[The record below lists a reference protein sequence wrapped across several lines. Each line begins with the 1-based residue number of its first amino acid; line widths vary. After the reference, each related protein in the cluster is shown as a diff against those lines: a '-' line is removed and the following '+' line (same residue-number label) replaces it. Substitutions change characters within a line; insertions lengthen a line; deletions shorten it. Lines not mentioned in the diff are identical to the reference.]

1 MGTGYS
7 GAQQTGVGTA
17 EVVTFPIGVVE
28 GTGAI
33 VYSGAEVYPDYAP
46 VPFLDQ
52 IADNRRQSLFFTLN
66 VPIFNNLS
74 RKSDIARAEVDVRS
88 AAIAREQVRTTLRN
102 EVETAFADAR
112 AADATL
118 TARTEAQL
126 AADLAFAQAEKR
138 FEAGALD
145 AFAYADARTRRDA
158 AAVDR
163 LRAFYDAVFTSKILS
178 FYLGRPLTL

>member
-1 MGTGYS
+1 MDPSLEQARQAFVAGIEQFERHDFEAAAALFEQALQRAPGRPS
-7 GAQQTGVGTA
+7 VLMNLGVSCVHLGRF
-17 EVVTFPIGVVE
+17 V
-28 GTGAI
+28 
-33 VYSGAEVYPDYAP
+33 
-46 VPFLDQ
+46 Q
-52 IADNRRQSLFFTLN
+52 ADVCLRQAL
-66 VPIFNNLS
+66 
-74 RKSDIARAEVDVRS
+74 
-88 AAIAREQVRTTLRN
+88 
-102 EVETAFADAR
+102 

-158 AAVDR
+158 AAADR